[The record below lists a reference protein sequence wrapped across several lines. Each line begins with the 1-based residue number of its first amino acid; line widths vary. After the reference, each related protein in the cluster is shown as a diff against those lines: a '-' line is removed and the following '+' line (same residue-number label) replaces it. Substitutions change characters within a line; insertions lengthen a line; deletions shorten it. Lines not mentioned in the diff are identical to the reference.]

1 MLLHNPVESMFVSVF
16 YGNNVYKNIWEWQ
29 ILTQVLIYVAKAFP
43 IFMEKVASFQK
54 MFVPLFWTFL
64 LTNLQQSLDELRP
77 YTVKQLSIII
87 QPTGE
92 LNIL

>member
-1 MLLHNPVESMFVSVF
+1 MENSDAGFHLCCENFQKVC
-16 YGNNVYKNIWEWQ
+16 
-29 ILTQVLIYVAKAFP
+29 P
-43 IFMEKVASFQK
+43 IFMGKVASFQK

-92 LNIL
+92 INIL

>member
-1 MLLHNPVESMFVSVF
+1 MANSDAGFHLCCESFQKVC
-16 YGNNVYKNIWEWQ
+16 
-29 ILTQVLIYVAKAFP
+29 P